1 MLVLIYEGDMSD
13 PMGQTVRLV
22 EEKSLKAAR
31 KKYPHAAVGRFERP
45 RLQGGPDLEALKQ
58 GIPVIQYGR

>member
-1 MLVLIYEGDMSD
+1 MLILVYEGDMSD
-13 PMGQTVRLV
+13 PTNQTVRLV

-31 KKYPHAAVGRFERP
+31 EKYPHAAVGKFERP
-45 RLQGGPDLEALKQ
+45 RLQGGPDIQALKQ

>member
-1 MLVLIYEGDMSD
+1 MLVLVYEGDASD
-13 PMGQTVRLV
+13 PTSQRVRLV

-31 KKYPHAAVGRFERP
+31 EKYPHAAVGRYERA

>member
-13 PMGQTVRLV
+13 PSNQRVRLV

-31 KKYPHAAVGRFERP
+31 AKYPHAAVGKYERP
-45 RLQGGPDLEALKQ
+45 RLQGGPDIEALKQ
-58 GIPVIQYGR
+58 GIPVIQHGR